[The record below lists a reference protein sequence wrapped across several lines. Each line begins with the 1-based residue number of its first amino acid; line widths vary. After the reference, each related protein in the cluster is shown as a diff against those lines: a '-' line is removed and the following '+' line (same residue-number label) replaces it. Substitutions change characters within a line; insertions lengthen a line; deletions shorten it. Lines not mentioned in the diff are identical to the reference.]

1 MASNVVVLLN
11 GGKRQPIKT
20 TPMMPLKEIVN
31 LVCNKQ
37 GYTDVENY
45 GLK

>member
-1 MASNVVVLLN
+1 MASNVVVLN
-11 GGKRQPIKT
+11 GGKRHQIKT
-20 TPMMPLKEIVN
+20 TPMMPLKEIVK
-31 LVCNKQ
+31 LACDKQ

>member
-11 GGKRQPIKT
+11 GGKRQTIKT
-20 TPMMPLKEIVN
+20 TPMMPLKDIVKI
-31 LVCNKQ
+31 VCDKQ
-37 GYTDVENY
+37 GYTDVDNY